1 MPAAVAIK
9 KECVRQEDD
18 LPRQAY
24 SLPCVKSVQP
34 EHFRQM
40 GLGASVGIAG
50 ATDDLRKNSGTPG
63 ADSTGR
69 AVL

>member
-9 KECVRQEDD
+9 KEGVRQEDN

-24 SLPCVKSVQP
+24 SLPGGKSVQP

-40 GLGASVGIAG
+40 GLGAGVGIAG
-50 ATDDLRKNSGTPG
+50 ATDDL
-63 ADSTGR
+63 
-69 AVL
+69 